1 MTFGD
6 TAPRSGGRRPKSPE
20 ELSDQIEALRAEL
33 QTLTS
38 PVTDVAGKQLTR
50 AQESLEQSIRSNP
63 IAAVGIAAAI
73 GFFYALI
80 RR

>member
-38 PVTDVAGKQLTR
+38 TVTDVAGKQLTR
-50 AQESLEQSIRSNP
+50 AQESLEQCFRSTP
-63 IAAVGIAAAI
+63 IAAVGFAAAI